1 MLLQQRHQL
10 QIGSLSFETP
20 ILLAP
25 MAGYTDLP
33 FRTILR
39 SLGGLGLA
47 YTEMVSPESI
57 LFGKGN
63 RRNEILATGPE
74 DRPLAHQIYGTD
86 PQLLSDAAR
95 WLEDHGAML
104 VDINMGCPQREITS
118 SAAGAALLRNPT
130 LAVRLAERVAAAV
143 SIPVTAK
150 LRLGWDAESI
160 VAADLSRD
168 LERAGVAAITVHGRT
183 RDQGF
188 VGEVNL
194 EGIRRVVETVERIPV
209 IGNGDITSREA
220 GLRMLRE
227 TGCSAIMVGRGA
239 VRDPWLIRDLWRE
252 LRGLPQLPPPTHE
265 ERLDLLREQ
274 FERSIL
280 HYGERHTVA
289 IFRRWLAERARHLG
303 WSKEHMLR
311 VLRISTIPDM
321 RRVLEEDTH

>member
-1 MLLQQRHQL
+1 MISTQPPHL
-10 QIGSLSFETP
+10 QIGALSLETP

-47 YTEMVSPESI
+47 YTEMVSPESV

-63 RRNEILATGPE
+63 RRNEILATSQE

-86 PQLLSDAAR
+86 PQLMSDAAR
-95 WLEDHGAML
+95 WLEDHGAIL

-118 SAAGAALLRNPT
+118 SSAGAALLRNP
-130 LAVRLAERVAAAV
+130 AVAARLAERIACAV

-150 LRLGWDAESI
+150 IRLGWDAHSI
-160 VAADLSRD
+160 VAAELARD

-188 VGEVNL
+188 VGKVDL
-194 EGIRRVVETVERIPV
+194 DGIKRVVEAVERVPV
-209 IGNGDITSREA
+209 IGNGDITSRDA

-252 LRGLPQLPPPTHE
+252 LQGLPQLPPPSHSD
-265 ERLDLLREQ
+265 RLGLLREQ
-274 FERSIL
+274 FERTVL
-280 HYGERHTVA
+280 HYGERHAVA
-289 IFRRWLAERARHLG
+289 IFRRWLPERARGLN
-303 WSKEHMLR
+303 WSKDTMLR
-311 VLRISTIPDM
+311 FLKFGTIPEM
-321 RRVLEEDTH
+321 RQALEGAQ

>member
-1 MLLQQRHQL
+1 MPEL
-10 QIGSLSFETP
+10 QIGSLSLETP
-20 ILLAP
+20 VLLAP

-47 YTEMVSPESI
+47 YTEMVSPQSV

-63 RRNEILATGPE
+63 RRNEILATSLE

-86 PQLLSDAAR
+86 PQLMSDAAR
-95 WLEDHGAML
+95 WLEDHGAVV

-118 SAAGAALLRNPT
+118 SSAGAALLRNP
-130 LAVRLAERVAAAV
+130 LAAARLAEQVVNSV

-150 LRLGWDAESI
+150 LRLGWDAQSI
-160 VAADLSRD
+160 VATELAQD

-183 RDQGF
+183 REQGF
-188 VGEVNL
+188 VGQVNL
-194 EGIRRVVETVERIPV
+194 DGIRRVVESVERIPV
-209 IGNGDITSREA
+209 IGNGDIISREA

-239 VRDPWLIRDLWRE
+239 VRDPWLIRDLWRA
-252 LRGLPQLPPPTHE
+252 LQGLPQLPQPTYG
-265 ERLDLLREQ
+265 ERLGLLREQ

-280 HYGERHTVA
+280 HYGERYAVP
-289 IFRRWLAERARHLG
+289 IFRRWLAERARQLN
-303 WSKEHMLR
+303 WSKERMLR
-311 VLRISTIPDM
+311 TLKIGTIPEM
-321 RRVLEEDTH
+321 RQALEEGAH

>member
-1 MLLQQRHQL
+1 MQTRQRHQL
-10 QIGSLSFETP
+10 RIGSLSLETP

-33 FRTILR
+33 FRAILR

-47 YTEMVSPESI
+47 YTEMVSPESV

-63 RRNEILATGPE
+63 RRREILATSPD

-86 PQLLSDAAR
+86 PQLMSDAAR
-95 WLEDHGAML
+95 WLEDHGAVL

-118 SAAGAALLRNPT
+118 SSAGAALLRNPA
-130 LAVRLAERVAAAV
+130 LAARLADRIVRAV

-150 LRLGWDAESI
+150 IRLGWDAQSVI
-160 VAADLSRD
+160 AAELSRD

-188 VGEVNL
+188 VGEVKL
-194 EGIRRVVETVERIPV
+194 EEIRRVVESVERIPV
-209 IGNGDITSREA
+209 IGNGDITSRED

-239 VRDPWLIRDLWRE
+239 VRDPWLVRDLWRE
-252 LRGLPQLPPPTHE
+252 LHGLPQLPRPTYE
-265 ERLDLLREQ
+265 ERLGLLREH
-274 FERSIL
+274 FERSID
-280 HYGERHTVA
+280 HYGERHAVA
-289 IFRRWLAERARHLG
+289 IFRRWLAERARHLD
-303 WSKEHMLR
+303 WSREKMLR
-311 VLRISTIPDM
+311 VLKISTIPEM
-321 RRVLEEDTH
+321 RVVLERDAR